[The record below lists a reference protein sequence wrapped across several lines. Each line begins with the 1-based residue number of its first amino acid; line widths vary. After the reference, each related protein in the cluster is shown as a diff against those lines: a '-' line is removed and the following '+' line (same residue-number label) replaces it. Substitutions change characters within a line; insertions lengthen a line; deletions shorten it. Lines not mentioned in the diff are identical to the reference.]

1 MKKTL
6 LIFLV
11 IILFLVFIWQN
22 NNNPK
27 IIISRLVKK
36 GAIGSGDLKYKVNLL
51 GIIPSGDA
59 VFTAEKTEDYKGTE
73 VYHLN
78 ASVRPLKLY
87 SGLFNGYAIVDSY
100 VDARSLNPL
109 LFKQKVKSPG
119 KEKPEK
125 EIFYDQVKGVMT
137 LDGVQRQ
144 ILPDTQDPLS
154 AIFNLRHMDLSKIK
168 DIEMN
173 INTNQKN
180 YILSG
185 TVKERAI
192 TIKKQLHKIAVIEAV
207 IRRRDKDPYHK
218 SNVTIVLL
226 EGKENIPVLIK
237 VFASGALISAR
248 LEDIQ
253 K

>member
-36 GAIGSGDLKYKVNLL
+36 GAIGSGDLKYKVNLF
-51 GIIPSGDA
+51 GIIPAGEA
-59 VFTAEKTEDYKGTE
+59 VFTAEKTEDYNGAK

-87 SGLFNGYAIVDSY
+87 SGVFDGYAIVDSY
-100 VDARSLNPL
+100 VDVRSLNPL
-109 LFKQKVKSPG
+109 LFKQNVKSPG

-144 ILPDTQDPLS
+144 ILPNTQDPLS
-154 AIFNLRHMDLSKIK
+154 AVFNLRHMDLSKIK
-168 DIEMN
+168 EIEMN

-185 TVKERAI
+185 KIKERTI
-192 TIKKQLHKIAVIEAV
+192 TVKKQLYKIAVIEAV

-218 SNVTIVLL
+218 SNVTFVFL
-226 EGKENIPVLIK
+226 EGKENIPVLIR
-237 VFASGALISAR
+237 VFASGALVTAKLI
-248 LEDIQ
+248 D
-253 K
+253 